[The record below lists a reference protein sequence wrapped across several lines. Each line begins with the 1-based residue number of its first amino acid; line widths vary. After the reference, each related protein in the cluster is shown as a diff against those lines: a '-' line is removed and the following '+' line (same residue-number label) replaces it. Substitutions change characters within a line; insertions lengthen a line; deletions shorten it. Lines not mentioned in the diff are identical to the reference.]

1 MTTTLVVVDVGSSSV
16 KLGAYNLRRA
26 DTAAKTAAP
35 SSTAWP
41 DAETPTWIA
50 SARAEMPEQ
59 QRYDAFK
66 AMLSSFLA
74 QNAIAEVRAVGHRI
88 VHGGTKFS
96 ASCVLDAA
104 AERDLLAL
112 KELAPLHLPIALEW
126 VTLCRT
132 TFGPAVPQIA
142 VFDTAFFA
150 GLPAVAQCYAIPLD
164 VQKSHGVRRFGF
176 HGLAHESM
184 LRRMQDLRPDLERGG
199 RLISIQLGAGCSIA
213 AIDRGV
219 PQDTSMGFSPLE
231 GLVMATRSGDIDAGL
246 LTFLQRTAGF
256 TPENL
261 EGLLNTQ
268 SGLLGLSGLS
278 GDMRALLKSK
288 SQEADFA
295 IELYCYR
302 IRKYVG
308 AYAAVL
314 GGIDAIVFGGGVG
327 EHSPEVRERIL
338 AGMEWCG
345 VTIDHDRNHAAR
357 GANETDARISSPR
370 STVEV
375 WVVAVDEGAVLAREA
390 AVVLGGRT
398 NDAFEF
404 GLTGSG
410 PAA

>member
-1 MTTTLVVVDVGSSSV
+1 MS
-16 KLGAYNLRRA
+16 
-26 DTAAKTAAP
+26 
-35 SSTAWP
+35 
-41 DAETPTWIA
+41 
-50 SARAEMPEQ
+50 
-59 QRYDAFK
+59 
-66 AMLSSFLA
+66 
-74 QNAIAEVRAVGHRI
+74 
-88 VHGGTKFS
+88 FS

-104 AERDLLAL
+104 SERDLLAFR
-112 KELAPLHLPIALEW
+112 ELAPLHLPIALDW

-132 TFGPAVPQIA
+132 TFGPDVPQIG

-150 GLPAVAQCYAIPLD
+150 TLPAVAQWYAIPLD
-164 VQKSHGVRRFGF
+164 IQKSHGARRFGF

-184 LRRMQDLRPDLERGG
+184 LRRIQQLRPDVDRGG

-256 TPENL
+256 TPGSL
-261 EGLLNTQ
+261 ERLLNTQ

-278 GDMRALLKSK
+278 GDMRALLKSR

-302 IRKYVG
+302 IRKYIG
-308 AYAAVL
+308 AYMAVL
-314 GGIDAIVFGGGVG
+314 GGIDTIVFGGGVG

-345 VTIDHDRNHAAR
+345 VALDHDRNYAAR
-357 GANETDARISSPR
+357 GTDETDARITGSR
-370 STVEV
+370 GHVDV
-375 WVVAVDEGAVLAREA
+375 WVVAVDEGALLAREA
-390 AVVLGGRT
+390 MLVLGGR
-398 NDAFEF
+398 
-404 GLTGSG
+404 LSG
-410 PAA
+410 KL

>member
-1 MTTTLVVVDVGSSSV
+1 MTATLLVVDAGSSSV
-16 KLGAYNLRRA
+16 RLAAYEPGAV
-26 DTAAKTAAP
+26 DAP
-35 SSTAWP
+35 SLTAP
-41 DAETPTWIA
+41 AGPAASQGRIPTRIAGAHAEILD
-50 SARAEMPEQ
+50 Q
-59 QRYDAFK
+59 QRAIAFD
-66 AMLSSFLA
+66 AMLGSFLE
-74 QNAIAEVRAVGHRI
+74 QNAITEVLAVGHRI
-88 VHGGTKFS
+88 VHGGMSFS
-96 ASCVLDAA
+96 ASCVLDDA
-104 AERDLLAL
+104 AERNLLAL

-142 VFDTAFFA
+142 VFDTAFFSK
-150 GLPAVAQCYAIPLD
+150 LPAMAQRYAIPLD
-164 VQKSHGVRRFGF
+164 VQKTHGVRRFGF

-184 LRRMQDLRPDLERGG
+184 LRRIQDLRPDLDRGG

-213 AIDRGV
+213 AIDRGI

-256 TPENL
+256 TPESL
-261 EGLLNTQ
+261 ERLLNTQ

-278 GDMRALLKSK
+278 GDMRALLNSK
-288 SQEADFA
+288 SQEADLA

-302 IRKYVG
+302 VRKYLG

-357 GANETDARISSPR
+357 GANETDVRISSTR
-370 STVEV
+370 GIIDV

-390 AVVLGGRT
+390 TAVLGGRT
-398 NDAFEF
+398 NDE
-404 GLTGSG
+404 L
-410 PAA
+410 

>member
-1 MTTTLVVVDVGSSSV
+1 MTATLLVVDAGSSSV
-16 KLGAYNLRRA
+16 KLGAYDLGSV
-26 DTAAKTAAP
+26 DTVSLTA
-35 SSTAWP
+35 TASP
-41 DAETPTWIA
+41 TAGSDAQTPTRVA
-50 SARAEMPEQ
+50 SAHAEMPEQ
-59 QRYDAFK
+59 QRSVAFN
-66 AMLSSFLA
+66 AMLGSFLD
-74 QNAIAEVRAVGHRI
+74 QNAITDVQAVAHRI
-88 VHGGTKFS
+88 VHGGMSFS
-96 ASCVLDAA
+96 ASCVLGAA
-104 AERDLLAL
+104 AERALLAL
-112 KELAPLHLPIALEW
+112 EELAPLHLPMALDW
-126 VTLCRT
+126 VTLCRA
-132 TFGPAVPQIA
+132 TFGPSVPQIA

-164 VQKSHGVRRFGF
+164 VQKTHGVRRFGF

-184 LRRMQDLRPDLERGG
+184 LRRIQQLRPDLDRGG

-246 LTFLQRTAGF
+246 VTFLERTAGF
-256 TPENL
+256 TPERF
-261 EGLLNTQ
+261 EHLLNKE

-288 SQEADFA
+288 SGAADFA

-338 AGMEWCG
+338 AGMDWCG
-345 VTIDHDRNHAAR
+345 ITVDHDRNYAAR
-357 GANETDARISSPR
+357 DTGHADARISSSR
-370 STVEV
+370 ATVDV

-390 AVVLGGRT
+390 VAVLGGRT
-398 NDAFEF
+398 KDE
-404 GLTGSG
+404 L
-410 PAA
+410 